1 MHGLNMIGHDLL
13 LHNILLEFGN
23 DLIRC
28 NDFLCLGFYQ
38 NETDFQDL

>member
-23 DLIRC
+23 D
-28 NDFLCLGFYQ
+28 FLCSGFYP
-38 NETDFQDL
+38 NEIDFQDL